1 MHSLI
6 KLTALSLVLTGSSA
20 WAQPSEMRALQ
31 DLNRSLEA
39 LASNVGP
46 SVVQIL
52 ASGAVP
58 VTGFVRSTG
67 DIFAEQRGTGSG
79 VILSPN
85 GYIVTNA
92 HVVTGARAVKV
103 VLPERPPNPKLKSIL
118 RPIGQ
123 IVGAQVVNLDLE
135 TDIAVLKI
143 QVDGGDLPYLEL
155 ADSDEL
161 RQGQLVFA
169 FGSPLGLKNSATM
182 GVVSATARQLVAES
196 PMVHIQTDATI
207 NPGNSGGPLVD
218 TNGRV
223 VGINTM
229 IFSQSGGSEG
239 IGFAVPSNIVKAVY
253 EQIRETGRVRRG
265 SIGVQ
270 AQSVTPLLRQA
281 LDLPV
286 PFGAILADVYPDGS
300 GAAAGLKA
308 GDVILSLEGKR
319 MENGRQL
326 QVNLYRQPIGERIL
340 MDVLRGSDTLKVSV
354 EILDRPEDPGRF
366 SDFVNP
372 EKNLIPEWGIMA
384 LDLNEGLAN
393 MFPNLRIRSGV
404 VVASRAL
411 DAPFWDDGFLP
422 GDIIHEVNGSS
433 IETLAQLREAIA
445 SFEVLDPVA
454 VQVERDGR
462 LSYVAFEFAR

>member
-1 MHSLI
+1 MRRSI
-6 KLTALSLVLTGSSA
+6 EVFALSILLTSPAA
-20 WAQPSEMRALQ
+20 WAQSDGMRALK
-31 DLNRSLEA
+31 DLNRSLEM
-39 LASNVGP
+39 LASMVGP

-52 ASGAVP
+52 VSGAVP
-58 VTGFVRSTG
+58 VTGIVRSTA
-67 DIFAEQRGTGSG
+67 DIFAEQKGTGSG

-92 HVVTGARAVKV
+92 HVVTGARLVKV
-103 VLPERPPNPKLKSIL
+103 VLPERPPNPELKSIL
-118 RPIGQ
+118 RPSGR

-143 QVDGGDLPYLEL
+143 QADNLPYLEL
-155 ADSDEL
+155 ADSDDL

-182 GVVSATARQLVAES
+182 GVVSATARQLVPES

-223 VGINTM
+223 VGINTL
-229 IFSQSGGSEG
+229 ILSQGGGSEG
-239 IGFAVPSNIVKAVY
+239 IGFAVPSNIVRAVY
-253 EQIRETGRVRRG
+253 DQIRNTGRVRRG
-265 SIGVQ
+265 SIGVH
-270 AQSVTPLLRQA
+270 AQTITPLLRQA

-286 PFGAILADVYPDGS
+286 QFGAVLGDVFPDGS
-300 GAAAGLKA
+300 AAAAGLKA
-308 GDVILSLEGKR
+308 GDVVLSLGGKR

-340 MDVLRGSDTLKVSV
+340 IDVLRGTDTLQVSV

-372 EKNLIPEWGIMA
+372 EKNLIPEFGIMA
-384 LDLNEGLAN
+384 LDLNEGLAK

-411 DAPFWDDGFLP
+411 DAPYWDDGFLP
-422 GDIIHEVNGSS
+422 GDIIHELNGKA
-433 IETLAQLREAIA
+433 IESLAQLREVISSLADYDA
-445 SFEVLDPVA
+445 VA
-454 VQVERDGR
+454 VHVERGGQ
-462 LSYVAFEFAR
+462 LFYVAFEFTR